1 MDRLEQI
8 RVLESCLREIEINK
22 LRFVPAM
29 IRQVR
34 DAIADEQETADN
46 AGGWQPER
54 TATERQY

>member
-1 MDRLEQI
+1 MS
-8 RVLESCLREIEINK
+8 RVTILTPCYNEEANVRE
-22 LRFVPAM
+22 LY
-29 IRQVR
+29 RQVR